1 MRKNKSPILRFTALA
16 SICLTLIAG
25 SVYTARAD
33 MKPPSDSDPPSGKEL
48 VIVFTHDLHSYFLPH
63 AILTQDGK
71 SLQQGGYAKL
81 AYAIDELR
89 RRHPRQT
96 LLLDAGDF
104 SMGTLFHTLFTTKA
118 LELRI
123 MGKMGYDVTTL
134 GNHEFDFHPW
144 GLAAMLSSAM
154 IHKEKLPAIVASNII
169 LSKNDPGDAMLKK
182 AFADYPVKPYIVLER
197 NGLRIG
203 VFGLIGRDAAYDAP
217 YARPVAFADAI
228 ETGKKMAALLKNK
241 EKVDLIICLSH
252 SGTSPIRKKSEDENL
267 AKAVPQIDVIIS
279 GHTHTVLPEPIVIGK
294 TLIVSAGCYGNYLG
308 VLELRFHE
316 NGPKLVSY
324 QLKQITAH
332 CGENKKIAADI
343 AIYKEMVNR
352 NFLASYGLTYDKA
365 IAESDFQLEP
375 PKNSLDNPQE
385 TALGDLITDAYRA
398 AVKWAEAD
406 KFRHVHFALV
416 PSGNIRDGLRKGK
429 ITAAD
434 VFGVLSLGTGPD
446 KVPGYPLVC
455 FYISGKELKN
465 ILEVHTTIAP
475 LEKGDAYLQ
484 VSGVKFT
491 YNPYRVWFDRVT
503 SVAVED
509 ENGTYR
515 PLEKNKLYRACA
527 NLYTASMMDYIGS
540 ASHGLIKIEPKDS
553 QGNLLK
559 DVTQA
564 IVHTQNSEELKEWRA
579 LAWYL
584 RSFKA
589 TNASGAPQIPEKYS
603 KPQGRYFARPS
614 LDPIDLCI
622 GGNWITYSVLA
633 FMIFVLMVL
642 IGLARFTANKI
653 RKKINK
659 PCSRP

>member
-1 MRKNKSPILRFTALA
+1 MRKKKSPISRFIILT

-25 SVYTARAD
+25 MVYAVRAGIKSPTVLD
-33 MKPPSDSDPPSGKEL
+33 IQSAKEL
-48 VIVFTHDLHSYFLPH
+48 VILFTHDLHSYFLPH
-63 AILTQDGK
+63 ATLTKNGK
-71 SLQQGGYAKL
+71 LLQQGGYAKL
-81 AYAIDELR
+81 AYAIDEQR
-89 RRHPRQT
+89 RRHPHQT

-104 SMGTLFHTLFTTKA
+104 SMGTLFHTLFMTEA
-118 LELRI
+118 LELRL
-123 MGKMGYDVTTL
+123 MGTMGYDATTL

-144 GLAAMLSSAM
+144 GLAAMLSSAIM
-154 IHKEKLPAIVASNII
+154 HKEKLPAIVASNII
-169 LSKNDPGDAMLKK
+169 LSKNDPDDAMLKK
-182 AFADYPVKPYIVLER
+182 AFADYPVKPYIILER

-203 VFGLIGRDAAYDAP
+203 VFGVIGRDAAHDAP
-217 YARPVAFADAI
+217 YARPVAFSDAI
-228 ETGKKMAALLKNK
+228 ETGKRMADLLKNQ

-252 SGTSPIRKKSEDENL
+252 SGTSPIRGKSEDEKL

-279 GHTHTVLPEPIVIGK
+279 GHTHTVLSAPIVIGK
-294 TLIVSAGCYGNYLG
+294 TLIVAAGCCGNYLG

-324 QLKQITAH
+324 ELKHIAADVSQ
-332 CGENKKIAADI
+332 NKKIAKGI
-343 AIYKEMVNR
+343 AAYKDMVNR
-352 NFLASYGLTYDKA
+352 NFLAPSGLTYDKV
-365 IAESDFQLEP
+365 IAESDFDLEP
-375 PKNSLDNPQE
+375 PKNSADNPQE

-416 PSGNIRDGLRKGK
+416 PAGNIRDGLRKGK

-446 KVPGYPLVC
+446 MLPGYPLVS

-475 LEKGDAYLQ
+475 LEKRDAYLQ

-491 YNPYRVWFDRVT
+491 YNPHRVWFDRVT
-503 SVAVED
+503 SAAVED
-509 ENGTYR
+509 EDGTYR
-515 PLEKNKLYRACA
+515 PLEKNKLYRVCA
-527 NLYTASMMDYIGS
+527 NLYTASMIDYVGL
-540 ASHGLIKIEPKDS
+540 ASHGLIKIEPKDQ

-559 DVTQA
+559 NVKQA
-564 IVHTQNSEELKEWRA
+564 IVHTQSSEELKEWRA

-589 TNASGAPQIPEKYS
+589 TGASGVPQIPEKYS

-614 LDPIDLCI
+614 LNPIDLFG

-633 FMIFVLMVL
+633 FTIFVLIFLIRLVL
-642 IGLARFTANKI
+642 FTVNKI
-653 RKKINK
+653 RKKE
-659 PCSRP
+659 